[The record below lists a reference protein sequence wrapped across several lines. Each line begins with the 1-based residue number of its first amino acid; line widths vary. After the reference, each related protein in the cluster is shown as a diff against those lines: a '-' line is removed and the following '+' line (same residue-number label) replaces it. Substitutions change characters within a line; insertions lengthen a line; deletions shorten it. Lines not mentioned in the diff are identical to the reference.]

1 MRLKLNA
8 LPRRVLSGAVGVR
21 ERMND
26 IDRDAPTFCVDIDA
40 LPEALLKLKLIAAAQ
55 FLLQPQMGKRVK
67 NREFLSETAASA
79 CTWIPTI
86 ECMHACPACTARPYI
101 AH

>member
-8 LPRRVLSGAVGVR
+8 LPRLVFAGAVGVR
-21 ERMND
+21 ERIND